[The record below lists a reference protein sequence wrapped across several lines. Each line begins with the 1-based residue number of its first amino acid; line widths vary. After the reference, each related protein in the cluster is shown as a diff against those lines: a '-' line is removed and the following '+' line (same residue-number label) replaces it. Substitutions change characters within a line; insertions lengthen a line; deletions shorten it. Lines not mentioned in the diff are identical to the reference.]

1 MSKAP
6 QTLPKGMIF
15 RKDGKIMSN
24 EKPVIII
31 KEKKP
36 NVFKRIKHWW
46 KEELTEDDRDIFKIA
61 GIWCVDGAL
70 WGTLITAVVK
80 DKKIKKVAENA
91 AVAGYQ
97 MGQIDAYKEM
107 AQNPYSMMDVG
118 MRKLEQQGKAK
129 KF

>member
-1 MSKAP
+1 
-6 QTLPKGMIF
+6 
-15 RKDGKIMSN
+15 MSN
-24 EKPVIII
+24 ESKPVIII

-36 NVFKRIKHWW
+36 NIFKRIKHWW

-80 DKKIKKVAENA
+80 DRKIKKVAENA

-97 MGQIDAYKEM
+97 MGQIDAYKEI
-107 AQNPYSMMDVG
+107 AKNPYGMMDAG
-118 MRKLEQQGKAK
+118 MKRLEQQGKAK